1 MWGGHSCPPCMAV
14 VWGGHSCPPWWSK
27 MLDFIFEIVGE
38 FLAGAI
44 FEPLSYILV
53 HLGRAIVE
61 LARDIWMMC

>member
-1 MWGGHSCPPCMAV
+1 
-14 VWGGHSCPPWWSK
+14 